1 MPYALRPEGD
11 MGDELILTEVR
22 DGVGVATFNRPEVM
36 NAFTDDMRWQLLTV
50 LDGFVADD
58 QVRCIVLTGAGR
70 AFCAGGDIASMAA
83 LQDDDDIDVVQD
95 RMTAGARVVRLLV
108 EAPKPTIAAVN
119 GAAAGAGMNVALACD
134 MRVGSDRALF
144 AESFVKIGLVPDW
157 AGFRSLTRLVGT
169 AKAMELMMTGDR
181 VDAETAERLGLLN
194 RIYPHET
201 FGEQWRAF
209 ARRLADGPSDTLA
222 QIKRGVRIGADGS
235 LDDALAHEYE
245 AQSAIFL
252 GDDAREGMRAFLEKR
267 PPRFS

>member
-1 MPYALRPEGD
+1 MSQETYQLSGNAAELYEELKVPAMFGPLADATLNAVPLAAGD
-11 MGDELILTEVR
+11 AIL
-22 DGVGVATFNRPEVM
+22 DVACGT
-36 NAFTDDMRWQLLTV
+36 
-50 LDGFVADD
+50 GIVA
-58 QVRCIVLTGAGR
+58 RKARERAGP
-70 AFCAGGDIASMAA
+70 A
-83 LQDDDDIDVVQD
+83 
-95 RMTAGARVVRLLV
+95 ARVVGADLN
-108 EAPKPTIAAVN
+108 EGMIAMARSLADPQSRSCEWHVA
-119 GAAAGAGMNVALACD
+119 GVGEMPFEDGAFDKIFCQQGFQFFPDEAAALREMRRVSRPGGVLAMTIWSGLNILFLVMADALAK
-134 MRVGSDRALF
+134 F
-144 AESFVKIGLVPDW
+144 
-157 AGFRSLTRLVGT
+157 
-169 AKAMELMMTGDR
+169 

-194 RIYPHET
+194 RVYPHET